1 MGAVKVHIFSEK
13 AAKFCEIFPLLLST
27 VHTDKSKGKIT
38 QNFVVIS
45 EYMNF
50 MHGQLVNWK
59 TLRSPSMKAIVTK
72 ANTQCNKSIPDV

>member
-50 MHGQLVNWK
+50 MHGQLVN
-59 TLRSPSMKAIVTK
+59 
-72 ANTQCNKSIPDV
+72 